1 VLGAFLFPKPV
12 GMGKFE
18 VLGKY
23 AKATFREGGALADY
37 DQDTTEFNFNY
48 VIKEFNARIMFFLIN
63 TNFSAVK
70 TDGLRVGV
78 GLQLQM

>member
-1 VLGAFLFPKPV
+1 
-12 GMGKFE
+12 
-18 VLGKY
+18 
-23 AKATFREGGALADY
+23 
-37 DQDTTEFNFNY
+37 
-48 VIKEFNARIMFFLIN
+48 MFFVIN